1 MGDTFKLNRAELKI
15 LKCLYSNGCT
25 SQYNSMTVAE
35 ILDKDKELRTKDVVY
50 KNLKKLKNVKCVNK
64 GIMNSHADTYY
75 ILDRAIKMIEGKEPD
90 KISQQTA
97 NNTNVSYDSD
107 SVRNKLID
115 IMERGLML
123 KSIAVNA
130 GISESELSRFK
141 NGMDSL
147 KESDIKL
154 LADYLN
160 ATVIPI
166 WSNSEKEPKKQ
177 MTMRERLLASR
188 SGSAGNL
195 GSYRDLLF

>member
-1 MGDTFKLNRAELKI
+1 MGDTFELNRLEFDI
-15 LKCLYSNGCT
+15 LKCLYDGGCT
-25 SQYNSMTVAE
+25 DQYHSMSITELLNADEKLVARMT
-35 ILDKDKELRTKDVVY
+35 IYKKLDKL
-50 KNLKKLKNVKCVNK
+50 VKAKYVKK
-64 GIMNSHADTYY
+64 GIVDNHADTFYL
-75 ILDRAIKMIEGKEPD
+75 LDKTIRIFESKEPD
-90 KISQQTA
+90 ISNQQMK
-97 NNTNVSYDSD
+97 NSKCISSD
-107 SVRNKLID
+107 SNSVRGKLID

-160 ATVIPI
+160 VVVIPI
-166 WSNSEKEPKKQ
+166 WSNGEKESKKQ
-177 MTMRERLLASR
+177 MTMRERIMASR

>member
-35 ILDKDKELRTKDVVY
+35 ILDKDKVLRTKDVVY

-107 SVRNKLID
+107 SVRNKLIET
-115 IMERGLML
+115 INKGLML

-141 NGMDSL
+141 SGVNTL
-147 KESDIKL
+147 KESDMKL

-160 ATVIPI
+160 VVYIPR
-166 WSNSEKEPKKQ
+166 WNKGERSKPEKKKS
-177 MTMRERLLASR
+177 T
-188 SGSAGNL
+188 
-195 GSYRDLLF
+195 RDLLFI